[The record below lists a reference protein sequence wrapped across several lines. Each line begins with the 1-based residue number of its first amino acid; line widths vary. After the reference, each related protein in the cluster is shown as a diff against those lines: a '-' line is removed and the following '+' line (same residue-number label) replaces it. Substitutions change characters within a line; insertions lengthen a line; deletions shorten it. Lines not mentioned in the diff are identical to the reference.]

1 MYENFLERQE
11 ELSRLRNGSQTS
23 GKNSGSLRFG
33 RRDTRYT
40 LKIYHLVW
48 GALRRN
54 AETAVAMLDG
64 TTPSKIRA
72 HVHTQAHIHT

>member
-1 MYENFLERQE
+1 MTRGVVAASKWFANFRE
-11 ELSRLRNGSQTS
+11 
-23 GKNSGSLRFG
+23 NSGSLRFG

-40 LKIYHLVW
+40 LKIYRHLVW